1 MTGRNCEAVAR
12 EQPHRKRDMD
22 IASYLRINDLAGLG
36 ITSVLVLEAVKSSN
50 TSPAWACRQKVSR
63 VLLLS
68 LYSHNKAYFCP
79 IGGAQCLVFTS
90 SISTVPVSSCT
101 FICVY
106 HINLFAAEWEI
117 ELSQLMHS
125 AWLKRSS
132 KTLY

>member
-68 LYSHNKAYFCP
+68 LYSHNKA
-79 IGGAQCLVFTS
+79 
-90 SISTVPVSSCT
+90 
-101 FICVY
+101 
-106 HINLFAAEWEI
+106 
-117 ELSQLMHS
+117 
-125 AWLKRSS
+125 
-132 KTLY
+132 